1 MKLVITTA
9 RQIYRKPFG
18 AELQNPMRDCY
29 QVDKVVS
36 FCTSIMYDCHEHLKV
51 WGNRLQVVDA
61 YKTGGENQG
70 LGGGWGGVVRGNGVG
85 QVAPFI

>member
-18 AELQNPMRDCY
+18 TELQNPMHDCY

-36 FCTSIMYDCHEHLKV
+36 FCTSIMYVCHEHLKV
-51 WGNRLQVVDA
+51 WGNSLQVVDA
-61 YKTGGENQG
+61 YKTGGAEG
-70 LGGGWGGVVRGNGVG
+70 GRGGGLWGNGVG